1 MAKTKA
7 DKKGGTKGAA
17 AKSNKKG
24 GGKGKPATKAA
35 VFQHLG
41 EATNL
46 TRKQVATFFDE
57 LTKLIYQE
65 LSATGPG
72 VFTIPNVVRLKRKLR
87 KATPERPGRN
97 PRTGEPTTIAAKPE
111 SIVPKAYPV
120 KALKAVVK

>member
-7 DKKGGTKGAA
+7 DKKGGNKAA
-17 AKSNKKG
+17 AKPNKK

-35 VFQHLG
+35 IFQQLA

-57 LTKLIYQE
+57 LTKMIYQD

-72 VFTIPNVVRLKRKLR
+72 VFTIPNVVRLKRKLK

-97 PRTGEPTTIAAKPE
+97 PRTGEATTIPAKPE

-120 KALKAVVK
+120 KALKEVVK